1 MPEKKKVFV
10 FKQIKIGRKE
20 EYIMKRIFLLIT
32 FLTQLTVF
40 AQEVKF
46 EARTDKNSYALNE
59 KILLSYSIN
68 NDGDNFEAPAFEGFK
83 VEGPYINK
91 GNQSSITIVNGK
103 VTSKREIFTQLNFI
117 LTPKSKGTFKVQPA
131 KIEYEGKTYLSNPV
145 VINITNAVQVP
156 VDPNDPLAQVGD
168 GVHLVAEVS
177 KQNPLVNEPVTV
189 VYKIYFDP
197 RYGVN
202 NVRETENPAYN
213 GFWSQYQDIKNLK
226 VVLSKFNGKDYA
238 MVEWRKVILYPLE
251 AGNKP
256 LEPLSITMDVN
267 VPVRRT
273 SPFDDPY
280 KTVSKTVSAG
290 ARTIN
295 VRPLPEN
302 NKPIDFKG
310 AVGDFTFKVIPSK
323 KQVKFGESL
332 DLTVQ
337 VEGKGNLKL
346 FELPKLELP
355 TAFDVFEPKHDEEVN
370 TPLTGMVGKI
380 SDTYTVVPQAKGKY
394 PIKPIV
400 FSYFDLKSNSYKTI
414 SSDEFVVEVIDGP
427 GIATVASNNPEKQD
441 ITKSETFQFIN
452 RKTNFEPINKS
463 NSFGSTLYYSLLLLP
478 LCFIPILFLVKRK
491 TDEYVSDEQGNRIR
505 LNNKLAKK
513 YLGQAKKQLGNKVPF
528 YLAIEKALHN
538 FLKAKLNI
546 ETSEMDKE
554 NIEQLLL
561 QKNASQEAVTNFIN
575 LMKSAEFARYAPSS
589 DDTMKLDFEKAVEHI
604 SELEKQLTQTK
615 SV

>member
-1 MPEKKKVFV
+1 
-10 FKQIKIGRKE
+10 
-20 EYIMKRIFLLIT
+20 MKRIFLLIA
-32 FLTQLTVF
+32 FLIQIAVF

-46 EARTDKNSYALNE
+46 EAKTQKDTYALNE

-68 NDGDNFEAPAFEGFK
+68 NDGDNFEAPSFEGFK

-91 GNQSSITIVNGK
+91 GNQSSVTIINGK
-103 VTSKREIFTQLNFI
+103 VTSKREIFTQLNFV
-117 LTPKSKGTFKVQPA
+117 LTPKAKGTFKILPA
-131 KIEYEGKTYLSNPV
+131 KIEYEGKIYQSNA
-145 VINITNAVQVP
+145 VIVNVTNAVQMP

-168 GVHLVAEVS
+168 GVHLVAEIS
-177 KQNPLVNEPVTV
+177 KQNPYVNEPVTV
-189 VYKIYFDP
+189 IYKIYFDP

-202 NVRETENPAYN
+202 NVHETENPAYN
-213 GFWSQYQDIKNLK
+213 GFWSQFQDIKNLK
-226 VVLSKFNGKDYA
+226 VSLSKLNGKDYA

-280 KTVSKTVSAG
+280 KTVTKTVSAG
-290 ARTIN
+290 AKTIN
-295 VRPLPEN
+295 VKPLPEN
-302 NKPIDFKG
+302 KPENFTG

-323 KQVKFGESL
+323 NQVKFGESL
-332 DLTVQ
+332 DLN
-337 VEGKGNLKL
+337 VEVSGKGNLKL
-346 FELPKLELP
+346 FELPKLEFP
-355 TAFDVFEPKHDEEVN
+355 SAFDVFEPKHNEEVN
-370 TPLTGMVGKI
+370 TPLSGMVGKI
-380 SDTYTVVPQAKGKY
+380 SDTYTIVPQSKGKF

-400 FSYFDLKSNSYKTI
+400 FSYFDLKTNSYKTI
-414 SSDEFVVEVIDGP
+414 TSEEFVVDVIDGP
-427 GIATVASNNPEKQD
+427 GLATVASNNPEKQD
-441 ITKSETFQFIN
+441 ITKNETFQFIN
-452 RKTNFEPINKS
+452 RKTSFEPINKQS
-463 NSFGSTLYYSLLLLP
+463 PFGSTLYYSLLILP
-478 LCFIPILFLVKRK
+478 LCFIPILFIVKRK
-491 TDEYVSDEQGNRIR
+491 TDEYVSDEHGNRVR

-513 YLGQAKKQLGNKVPF
+513 YLGQAKKELGNKVPF

-538 FLKAKLNI
+538 FLKAKLHI

-561 QKNASQEAVTNFIN
+561 QKNASQEAVSNFIN

-589 DDTMKLDFEKAVEHI
+589 DDTMKADFEKAVESI

>member
-1 MPEKKKVFV
+1 MKK
-10 FKQIKIGRKE
+10 
-20 EYIMKRIFLLIT
+20 IFLIIA
-32 FLTQLTVF
+32 FISQFVAF

-46 EARTDKNSYALNE
+46 EAKTQKSAYALNE

-68 NDGDNFEAPAFEGFK
+68 NDGDNFEAPKFDGFK

-103 VTSKREIFTQLNFI
+103 MTSKREIFTQLNFV
-117 LTPKSKGTFKVQPA
+117 LTPKSKGTFTIQPA
-131 KIEYEGKTYLSNPV
+131 TIEYEGNVYKS
-145 VINITNAVQVP
+145 NAVVVRIVDAVQMP
-156 VDPNDPLAQVGD
+156 SDPNDPLAQVGE
-168 GVHLVAEVS
+168 GVFLVADVS
-177 KQNPLVNEPVTV
+177 KQSPYVNEPVTV
-189 VYKIYFDP
+189 VYRVYFDP

-213 GFWSQYQDIKNLK
+213 GFWSQFQDMKNLK
-226 VVLSKFNGKDYA
+226 AVLSQYNGKDYA

-251 AGNKP
+251 AGSKNLDP
-256 LEPLSITMDVN
+256 LTITMDVN

-280 KTVSKTVSAG
+280 KTVKKTISAG

-295 VRPLPEN
+295 VKPLPEA

-310 AVGDFTFKVIPSK
+310 AVGDFSFKVVPSK
-323 KQVKFGESL
+323 NQVKYGESL
-332 DLTVQ
+332 DIN
-337 VEGKGNLKL
+337 VEVSGKGNLKL
-346 FELPKLELP
+346 FELPKLEFP
-355 TAFDVFEPKHDEEVN
+355 TAFDVFEPKHNEEVN
-370 TPLTGMVGKI
+370 TPLSGMVGKI
-380 SDTYTVVPQAKGKY
+380 SDTYTIVPQAKGKY
-394 PIKPIV
+394 PIKPLV

-414 SSDEFVVEVIDGP
+414 TSEEFIVEVIDGP
-427 GIATVASNNPEKQD
+427 GLATVASNDPEKQD
-441 ITKSETFQFIN
+441 ITKNETFQFIN
-452 RKTNFEPINKS
+452 RKTNFEPIDKPS
-463 NSFGSTLYYSLLLLP
+463 PFGSTLYYSLLILP
-478 LCFIPILFLVKRK
+478 LCFIPILFIVKRK
-491 TDEYVSDEQGNRIR
+491 TDEYVSDEHGNRVR

-513 YLGQAKKQLGNKVPF
+513 YLGQAKKELGNKVPF

-538 FLKAKLNI
+538 FLKAKLHI

-561 QKNASQEAVTNFIN
+561 QKNASQESVSNFIN

-589 DDTMKLDFEKAVEHI
+589 DDTMKSDFDRAVESI

>member
-1 MPEKKKVFV
+1 MKK
-10 FKQIKIGRKE
+10 
-20 EYIMKRIFLLIT
+20 IFLIIA
-32 FLTQLTVF
+32 FISQFVAF

-46 EARTDKNSYALNE
+46 EAKTQKSAYALNE

-68 NDGDNFEAPAFEGFK
+68 NDGDNFEAPKFDGFK

-103 VTSKREIFTQLNFI
+103 MTSKREIFTQLNFV
-117 LTPKSKGTFKVQPA
+117 LTPKSKGTFTIQPA
-131 KIEYEGKTYLSNPV
+131 TIEYEGNVYKS
-145 VINITNAVQVP
+145 NAVVVRIVDAVQMP
-156 VDPNDPLAQVGD
+156 SDPNDPLAQVGE
-168 GVHLVAEVS
+168 GVFLVADVS
-177 KQNPLVNEPVTV
+177 KQSPYVNEPVTV
-189 VYKIYFDP
+189 VYRVYFDP

-213 GFWSQYQDIKNLK
+213 GFWSQFQDMKNLK
-226 VVLSKFNGKDYA
+226 AVLSQYNGKDYA

-251 AGNKP
+251 AGSKNLDP
-256 LEPLSITMDVN
+256 LTITMDVN

-280 KTVSKTVSAG
+280 KTVKKTISAG

-295 VRPLPEN
+295 VKPLPEA

-310 AVGDFTFKVIPSK
+310 AVGDFLFKVVPSK
-323 KQVKFGESL
+323 NKVKYGESL
-332 DLTVQ
+332 DIN
-337 VEGKGNLKL
+337 VEVSGKGNLKL
-346 FELPKLELP
+346 FELPKLEFP
-355 TAFDVFEPKHDEEVN
+355 TAFDVFEPKHNEEVN
-370 TPLTGMVGKI
+370 TPLSGMVGKI
-380 SDTYTVVPQAKGKY
+380 SDTYTIVPQAKGKY
-394 PIKPIV
+394 PIKPLV

-414 SSDEFVVEVIDGP
+414 TSEEFIVEVIDGP
-427 GIATVASNNPEKQD
+427 GLATVASNDPEKQD
-441 ITKSETFQFIN
+441 ITKNETFQFIN
-452 RKTNFEPINKS
+452 RKTNFEPIDKPS
-463 NSFGSTLYYSLLLLP
+463 PFGSTLYYSLLILP
-478 LCFIPILFLVKRK
+478 LCFIPILFIVKRK
-491 TDEYVSDEQGNRIR
+491 TDEYVSDEHGNRVR

-513 YLGQAKKQLGNKVPF
+513 YLGQAKKELGNKVPF

-538 FLKAKLNI
+538 FLKAKLHI

-561 QKNASQEAVTNFIN
+561 QKNASQESVSNFIN

-589 DDTMKLDFEKAVEHI
+589 DDTMKSDFDRAVESI

>member
-1 MPEKKKVFV
+1 MKK
-10 FKQIKIGRKE
+10 
-20 EYIMKRIFLLIT
+20 IFLIIA
-32 FLTQLTVF
+32 FISQFVAF

-46 EARTDKNSYALNE
+46 EAKTQKSAYALNE

-68 NDGDNFEAPAFEGFK
+68 NDGDNFEAPKFDGFK

-103 VTSKREIFTQLNFI
+103 MTSKREIFTQLNFV
-117 LTPKSKGTFKVQPA
+117 LTPKSKGTFTIQPA
-131 KIEYEGKTYLSNPV
+131 TIEYEGNVYKS
-145 VINITNAVQVP
+145 NAVVVRIVDAVQMP
-156 VDPNDPLAQVGD
+156 SDPNDPLAQVGE
-168 GVHLVAEVS
+168 GVFLVADVS
-177 KQNPLVNEPVTV
+177 KQSPYVNEPVTV
-189 VYKIYFDP
+189 VYRVYFDP

-213 GFWSQYQDIKNLK
+213 GFWSQFQDMKNLK
-226 VVLSKFNGKDYA
+226 AVLSQYNGKDYA

-251 AGNKP
+251 AGSKNLDP
-256 LEPLSITMDVN
+256 LTITMDVN

-280 KTVSKTVSAG
+280 KTVKKTISAG

-295 VRPLPEN
+295 VKPLPEA

-310 AVGDFTFKVIPSK
+310 AVGDFSFKVVPSK
-323 KQVKFGESL
+323 NQVKFGESL
-332 DLTVQ
+332 DIN
-337 VEGKGNLKL
+337 VEVSGKGNLKL
-346 FELPKLELP
+346 FELPKLEFP
-355 TAFDVFEPKHDEEVN
+355 TAFDVFEPKHSEEVN
-370 TPLTGMVGKI
+370 TPLSGMVGKI
-380 SDTYTVVPQAKGKY
+380 SDTYTIVPQAKGKY
-394 PIKPIV
+394 PIKPLV

-414 SSDEFVVEVIDGP
+414 TSEEFIVEVIDGP
-427 GIATVASNNPEKQD
+427 GLATVASNDPEKQD
-441 ITKSETFQFIN
+441 ITKNETFQFIN
-452 RKTNFEPINKS
+452 RKTNFEPIDKPS
-463 NSFGSTLYYSLLLLP
+463 PFGSTLYYSLLILP
-478 LCFIPILFLVKRK
+478 LCFIPILFIVKRK
-491 TDEYVSDEQGNRIR
+491 TDEYVSDEHGNRVR

-513 YLGQAKKQLGNKVPF
+513 YLGQAKKELGNKVPF

-538 FLKAKLNI
+538 FLKAKLHI

-561 QKNASQEAVTNFIN
+561 QKNASQESVSNFIN

-589 DDTMKLDFEKAVEHI
+589 DDTMKSEFDRAVESI

>member
-561 QKNASQEAVTNFIN
+561 QKNASQDAVTNFIN